1 MSVDRGIMYETFNVS
16 EWLVERHVDEG
27 RGERI
32 AIRSRGR
39 SLSYHDLLVEI
50 ERTATGL
57 RGLGVRPEERVA
69 LVMLDSIEFVATFLA
84 AMRIGAVP
92 VPANPLLP
100 GRDLGV
106 IVADCRA
113 RVVVVSGER
122 SESVAALRAGAPEI
136 DHIVMTG
143 DPHADATMSWA
154 ELTVAEDDGGAFD
167 TWVESPGPWLCTSG
181 TTGHPKLA
189 MHSHGD
195 LRVTH
200 ETYARHV
207 LEITESD
214 CCYSVGPMFH
224 AYGLGNSITF
234 PFAVGATAIID
245 PTRPP
250 TPELVAEIV
259 STERPTLFFC
269 VPTFYAALNASELAD
284 DTFASVRLAVSAAEA
299 LPAETFTRF
308 RDRFGV
314 TILDGIGSTE
324 MLHIFMSNTVERL
337 APGTSGV
344 AVHGYDAR
352 VVDDSGAEQPDDE
365 PGVLEVRG
373 ESSATGYW
381 CRSQTTRSTFMGDW
395 TRTGDLYVRSGD
407 GFHTYL
413 GRVDD
418 MLRVGGEWV
427 SPTEVEGVLI
437 ENPEVLEAAVVGE
450 RDDDGV
456 LRPIAY
462 IVAAPG
468 TSPEVDELVDFC
480 RDRLAGYKRPRRIE
494 VVDDLPKTA
503 TGKIQRYRLRG
514 SP

>member
-1 MSVDRGIMYETFNVS
+1 MHESFNVS
-16 EWLVERHVDEG
+16 RWLVDRHVDEG

-32 AIRSRGR
+32 AIRCQGR
-39 SLSYHDLLVEI
+39 SLSYRDLLTEV
-50 ERTATGL
+50 ERTASGL

-69 LVMLDSIEFVATFLA
+69 LVMLDSIEFVATLLA
-84 AMRIGAVP
+84 TMRIGAVA
-92 VPANPLLP
+92 VPTNPLLP

-106 IVADCRA
+106 IIADCRA

-122 SESVAALRAGAPEI
+122 AEIVSALRQSTPEI
-136 DHIVMTG
+136 EHIVVAG
-143 DPHADATMSWA
+143 DAPADATMSWR
-154 ELTVAEDDGGAFD
+154 ELTATEDGGAAFD
-167 TWVESPGPWLCTSG
+167 TWTESPGLWLCTSG
-181 TTGHPKLA
+181 TTGNPKLA
-189 MHSHGD
+189 MHRHAD

-207 LEITESD
+207 LEITED
-214 CCYSVGPMFH
+214 DRCYSVGPMFH

-234 PFAVGATAIID
+234 PFAVGATTIIE

-250 TPELVAEIV
+250 TPQLVAEIV
-259 STERPTLFFC
+259 GNEQPTLFFC
-269 VPTFYAALNASELAD
+269 IPTFYAALNASGIAD
-284 DTFASVRLAVSAAEA
+284 DTFSSVRLAVSAAEA

-324 MLHIFMSNTVERL
+324 MLHIFMSNTLERL

-344 AVHGYDAR
+344 AVHGYDVR
-352 VVDDSGAEQPDDE
+352 VVGDSGAELPDDE

-381 CRSQTTRSTFMGDW
+381 CRRETSRSTFTGDW

-418 MLRVGGEWV
+418 MLRVRGRVGL
-427 SPTEVEGVLI
+427 SDRGRRGVDRT
-437 ENPEVLEAAVVGE
+437 PGCAGSGRRGRA
-450 RDDDGV
+450 
-456 LRPIAY
+456 RPRWG
-462 IVAAPG
+462 AAP
-468 TSPEVDELVDFC
+468 
-480 RDRLAGYKRPRRIE
+480 DRLRHRR
-494 VVDDLPKTA
+494 
-503 TGKIQRYRLRG
+503 TGNLTHRR
-514 SP
+514 